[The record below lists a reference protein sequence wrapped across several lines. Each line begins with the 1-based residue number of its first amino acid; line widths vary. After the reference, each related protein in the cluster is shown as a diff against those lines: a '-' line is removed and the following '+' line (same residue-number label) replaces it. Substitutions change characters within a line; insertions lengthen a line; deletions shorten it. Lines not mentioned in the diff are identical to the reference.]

1 MERDA
6 QSAPL
11 VAPLMAH
18 LAELRGRLLL
28 AAGAWLAASAVAL
41 LFAQPLYAAL
51 TAPLAAASPDG
62 PGLIYTA
69 PAEVLVTYLR
79 LALWAGAFVGLP
91 ALLIQIWL
99 FVAPGLTPAERRAA
113 RPLLAAAPALFA
125 GGAALVYWVVLPAV
139 LPFFAGFAQADA
151 PAPIAMTLRVAAY
164 LDFVLTLTL
173 AFGLAFQVPIA
184 LILAVRAGL
193 TTRAALARSRRVALV
208 AAFVAGAVLTP
219 PDVVS
224 QVLLAGVI
232 MALYE
237 GALACLPRAR

>member
-11 VAPLMAH
+11 VAPLVAH
-18 LAELRGRLLL
+18 LGELRGRLLL
-28 AAGAWLAASAVAL
+28 AAGAWLAASAVSL

-51 TAPLAAASPDG
+51 TAPLAAAHPG
-62 PGLIYTA
+62 AGLIYTA
-69 PAEVLVTYLR
+69 PAEVLLTYLR

-193 TTRAALARSRRVALV
+193 TTRAALARSRRVAIV

>member
-1 MERDA
+1 
-6 QSAPL
+6 
-11 VAPLMAH
+11 
-18 LAELRGRLLL
+18 
-28 AAGAWLAASAVAL
+28 
-41 LFAQPLYAAL
+41 
-51 TAPLAAASPDG
+51 
-62 PGLIYTA
+62 
-69 PAEVLVTYLR
+69 VTYLR

-99 FVAPGLTPAERRAA
+99 FIAPGLTPAERRAA

-125 GGAALVYWVVLPAV
+125 GGAALVYWVVL
-139 LPFFAGFAQADA
+139 
-151 PAPIAMTLRVAAY
+151 IAMTLRVAAY